1 MYALGRTYMTTTTM
15 NISVTSKISGDNL
28 VFRLRAASP
37 GSEATATRSL
47 HIGILLDN
55 SGSMGGERLAAVKR
69 TLHAARSLF
78 QMGDSITLVT
88 FSDTADI
95 RLRAHVLSD
104 VAAIDAAYQEID
116 QIRADASTN
125 LGAGLEA
132 LYSVTTAY
140 DAVILLTDG
149 MVNAGIT
156 STAGLRAMA
165 QAAGTTLAFNTLGY
179 GATHNRALL
188 RELSVQSRG
197 TYTYV
202 DSDEILALAMGDIL
216 SGLRAEVARG
226 VRLRLSSG
234 AAGWSCQEAGSST
247 GSQEYYV
254 GHMIPDR
261 DYWVVFRS
269 AIGGATVA
277 GGAGVLTATVTATGQ
292 EALTV
297 TVPTGEMLDED
308 VTDQV
313 LRAEV
318 ASALMTASAQLEGG
332 AATPDM
338 TRLRALQ
345 TRLEAL
351 PARPL
356 LMRLRA
362 QVAELLELAGRV
374 TAPLQTASY
383 HPALPRVGADVR
395 THLMARMSSGATCL
409 ANQRGVYSMA
419 GGDDTNTSFF
429 SSPLQQTASSVVRH
443 GSHVPRVTT
452 PVVEAEDDDAPAEPV
467 VSDSHASVPTD
478 RLEDID

>member
-1 MYALGRTYMTTTTM
+1 M
-15 NISVTSKISGDNL
+15 NLSITSKISGDNL
-28 VFRLRAASP
+28 VFRLRA
-37 GSEATATRSL
+37 GGEAVTAGRSL

-78 QMGDSITLVT
+78 QMGDRITLVT

-116 QIRADASTN
+116 QISADASTN

-216 SGLRAEVARG
+216 SGLRAEVVRG

-234 AAGWSCQEAGSST
+234 AAGWSCQEAGSVAD
-247 GSQEYYV
+247 SQEYYV

-269 AIGGATVA
+269 ATGGATIA
-277 GGAGVLTATVTATGQ
+277 GGAGVLTATVTATEQ
-292 EALTV
+292 DALTV
-297 TVPTGEMLDED
+297 TVPSGEMLDED
-308 VTDQV
+308 ITDQV

-318 ASALMTASAQLEGG
+318 ASALMTVSTQLEGG
-332 AATPDM
+332 VAAPDM
-338 TRLRALQ
+338 TRLRTLQ

-362 QVAELLELAGRV
+362 QVAELLELAARV
-374 TAPLQTASY
+374 TSVSPSLHHSPGLTGNDAHL
-383 HPALPRVGADVR
+383 R

-419 GGDDTNTSFF
+419 GADDTNTSFF

-443 GSHVPRVTT
+443 VSQMPRVTT
-452 PVVEAEDDDAPAEPV
+452 PVLEADDDEDAPNEPV
-467 VSDSHASVPTD
+467 VSDSHASVHPS
-478 RLEDID
+478 RLEPEGPLGVQQTPMEDID